1 MATIVFNKSRFL
13 EWVARQI
20 EEDELV
26 LVSSDLTGNVTANQ
40 KKNEKKVTVAFTA
53 DTFRRKGDIGHIAF
67 GQTPFFGTIICNR
80 SEASP
85 ATIKMLDEDVLA
97 KGK

>member
-20 EEDELV
+20 EDDELV
-26 LVSSDLTGNVTANQ
+26 FVSPDMAGNVTANE
-40 KKNEKKVTVAFTA
+40 KRNEKKVTVAFTG
-53 DTFRRKGDIGHIAF
+53 DVFKRKGDIGHIAF